1 MPDYYGYERTL
12 SEYVILIAFPQQQML
27 NERASMICYMY
38 AACPVVYVSP
48 MLLRVSFTMW
58 VGPAQCDT
66 NLNVLLPAE
75 FIGYNNARHA
85 IQFRSLA
92 TEY

>member
-27 NERASMICYMY
+27 NERASMKRYTY
-38 AACPVVYVSP
+38 VACPLVYVSP
-48 MLLRVSFTMW
+48 MLRTVSFTMW
-58 VGPAQCDT
+58 VGHAQCDT

-75 FIGYNNARHA
+75 FLGYNNARHD